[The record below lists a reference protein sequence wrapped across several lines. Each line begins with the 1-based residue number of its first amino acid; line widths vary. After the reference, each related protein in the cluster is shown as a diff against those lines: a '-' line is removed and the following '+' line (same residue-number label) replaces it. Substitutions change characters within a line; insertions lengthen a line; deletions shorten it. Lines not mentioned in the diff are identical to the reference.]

1 MAANTLETDY
11 LIIGGGAAGLCVAD
25 ELVRHGTARHGC

>member
-1 MAANTLETDY
+1 MHIDPIETDY